1 MTTGSLTVLFEDP
14 FWIGLFEMIDQQGL
28 RACKV
33 TFGAEPT
40 DKEVIEFVDKNWHR
54 LQFSQAIEV
63 SAESERA
70 KVNHKR
76 QLREAR
82 KQMQSQGIGKQ
93 LFREIQSRLPHRHA
107 WLCTCQQVRPPYEF
121 YLREG
126 FKLYRSEEVGPGLT
140 WAYLEKSI
148 QAPRFTFNT
157 VGLFTNNNKATVE
170 FYTKTFGFTTSWDG
184 VQPNVEMFLGNNRI
198 ILFPRS
204 AFEQMVSKRFQYPE
218 GFNGTMELSFD
229 VPTFADVDKEYQ
241 NTLNCGAKSVLPPTT
256 EPWGQRTC
264 YVADPDGNLIEIG
277 SFVKQ

>member
-1 MTTGSLTVLFEDP
+1 MNTGSLTVLFEDP

-70 KVNHKR
+70 KVNPKR

-126 FKLYRSEEVGPGLT
+126 FKLYKSEEVGPGLT

-204 AFEQMVSKRFQYPE
+204 AFEQMVSKRFQYLE